1 MSAIN
6 NFMEDVCYMYRDGYS
21 IEDIAVKHNVS
32 TDYVK
37 EVIGMWYDIIC
48 D

>member
-1 MSAIN
+1 MSAMK

-21 IEDIAVKHNVS
+21 VEDIAVKHNVS

>member
-1 MSAIN
+1 MSAIK

>member
-1 MSAIN
+1 MSAMK
-6 NFMEDVCYMYRDGYS
+6 NFMEDVCYMHRDGYS

>member
-1 MSAIN
+1 MAS
-6 NFMEDVCYMYRDGYS
+6 NFCRAKNIVYYEEKS
-21 IEDIAVKHNVS
+21 LEDIAVKHNVS

>member
-1 MSAIN
+1 MSAMK
-6 NFMEDVCYMYRDGYS
+6 NFMEDVCYMYHDGYS
-21 IEDIAVKHNVS
+21 VEDIAVKYNVS

-37 EVIGMWYDIIC
+37 EVIGIWYNKIC